1 MNTYKED
8 TVINSK
14 RICEIVLTIYATCSM
29 SYVLNLMTE
38 GSGFSQSAFSILLF
52 LLLFAGV
59 HYVIAK
65 LEQIED
71 SRQRKRRICYVFV
84 TGLLLGLAFVMGY
97 QLRMQG
103 MTSLGVK
110 GKLLILLA
118 AGGVSVALSPFVNG
132 WFGLLDGREVTD
144 MQEEKVQKAKAQE
157 PKTQESKTQESKS
170 QKSKPQDMKAQDTK
184 TLDVAV
190 LKTKT
195 MRGGRVFLFS
205 WAVIFCCWIPAFLA
219 YYPAIMSYDFNRQ
232 SIWAHQ
238 GYIWF
243 TTHHPLIHTFLIK
256 CFFDLG
262 KAIGSYEIAMA
273 LFSLMQMLILSA
285 VYAYSCNMIGR
296 LTGKKWAVAV
306 TVLLFA
312 LLPLHS
318 VMVLCM
324 TKDVLFSAFLLLFL
338 LLILERRM
346 YFSRQEAKK
355 GRLLLFD
362 IALLLTG
369 VLMLLFRNNA
379 VYAFV
384 VFAVFYVL
392 WSKRERGPVLVL
404 CVLIAVGGVGVNAG
418 MKAVMGA
425 GEGSAAEKYSVFMQ
439 QMCRTALNHEN
450 TLTEE
455 EWSVLNYYVSCEYW
469 HDYNPTIADSI
480 KGNVTVTSFQSW
492 KDDIPQMLKDWAKM
506 GLRYPNDYIDAF
518 LAMTMGYWFPD
529 DVSHAEVLGYG
540 EDSNYGLIYTFNA
553 SASEFFE
560 GVESRSYLPKLQKW
574 YQKIVN
580 GNAYYD
586 IPVLS
591 NLFKPAFYCWA
602 LVLVMISFVYR
613 RQRGKLVLCMLPFWY
628 LMTLLLG
635 PVVNIR
641 YVYPIIAAI
650 PFLLAWLYGSEERDV
665 Y

>member
-1 MNTYKED
+1 MDIYRRDIET
-8 TVINSK
+8 IG
-14 RICEIVLTIYATCSM
+14 RRLCEIVLSIYATCSM
-29 SYVLNLMTE
+29 SYVLNLMTA

-59 HYVIAK
+59 HYVIAQ
-65 LEQIED
+65 LAQMED
-71 SRQRKRRICYVFV
+71 SRQRKRRIRYVFA

-97 QLRMQG
+97 QLRMRG

-110 GKLLILLA
+110 GKLLILLV

-132 WFGLLDGREVTD
+132 WFGLLDGQKTTD
-144 MQEEKVQKAKAQE
+144 AKEPKVQDGEAQ
-157 PKTQESKTQESKS
+157 S
-170 QKSKPQDMKAQDTK
+170 A
-184 TLDVAV
+184 AV
-190 LKTKT
+190 PRAKT
-195 MRGGRVFLFS
+195 MRGGKVFLVS
-205 WAVIFCCWIPAFLA
+205 WAVIFCCWIPVFLA

-262 KAIGSYEIAMA
+262 KGIGSYEIAMA
-273 LFSLMQMLILSA
+273 MFSLMQMGVLSA

-296 LTGKKWAVAV
+296 LTGKRWAVVV
-306 TVLLFA
+306 TALLFA

-318 VMVLCM
+318 VMALCM
-324 TKDVLFSAFLLLFL
+324 TKDVLFSAFFLLFL
-338 LLILERRM
+338 LLLLERRM
-346 YFSRQEAKK
+346 YFNRQEAV
-355 GRLLLFD
+355 RSRRLLFD
-362 IALLLTG
+362 IALVLTG
-369 VLMLLFRNNA
+369 ILMILFRNNA

-384 VFAVFYVL
+384 AFAFFYVF
-392 WSKRERGPVLVL
+392 WSKKERICVLVL
-404 CVLIAVGGVGVNAG
+404 CVLITAGGVGVNAG
-418 MKAVMGA
+418 MKAAMGA
-425 GEGSAAEKYSVFMQ
+425 GEGSEAEKYSVFMQ

-450 TLTEE
+450 MLTED
-455 EWSVLNYYVSCEYW
+455 EWGILNYYVPCEYW
-469 HDYNPTIADSI
+469 HDYNPAIADSI
-480 KGNVTVTSFQSW
+480 KGNVTVTSFQNW
-492 KDDIPQMLKDWAKM
+492 KDDIPQMIKDWAKM

-540 EDSNYGLIYTFNA
+540 EDSDYGLIYTFNA

-560 GVESRSYLPKLQKW
+560 GVESHSYLPKLQKQ

-580 GNAYYD
+580 GNTYYKM
-586 IPVLS
+586 PVVS
-591 NLFKPAFYCWA
+591 NLFKPAFYCWTLA
-602 LVLVMISFVYR
+602 LVMISFVYR

-641 YVYPIIAAI
+641 YAYPIIAAI
-650 PFLLAWLYGSEERDV
+650 PLLLAWLSGSAARDV

>member
-65 LEQIED
+65 LAQIED
-71 SRQRKRRICYVFV
+71 RKQRKRRICYVFV

-144 MQEEKVQKAKAQE
+144 TQGEKVQ
-157 PKTQESKTQESKS
+157 
-170 QKSKPQDMKAQDTK
+170 
-184 TLDVAV
+184 
-190 LKTKT
+190 T
-195 MRGGRVFLFS
+195 MRGGRVFLLS

-296 LTGKKWAVAV
+296 LTGKKWAVVV

-318 VMVLCM
+318 VMALCM

-369 VLMLLFRNNA
+369 VLMILFRNNA

-392 WSKRERGPVLVL
+392 WSKKERVSILVL
-404 CVLIAVGGVGVNAG
+404 CVLITAGGVGVNAG
-418 MKAVMGA
+418 MKAAMGA
-425 GEGSAAEKYSVFMQ
+425 GEGSEAEKYSVFMQ

-455 EWSVLNYYVSCEYW
+455 EWSILNYYVSCEYW

-480 KGNVTVTSFQSW
+480 KGNVTVTSFQNW

-540 EDSNYGLIYTFNA
+540 EDSDYGLIYTFNA

-560 GVESRSYLPKLQKW
+560 GVESHSYLPKLQKW

-602 LVLVMISFVYR
+602 LVFVMISFVYR

-650 PFLLAWLYGSEERDV
+650 PFLLAWLFGSEERDV

>member
-1 MNTYKED
+1 MNSYKGY
-8 TVINSK
+8 TFITRK
-14 RICEIVLTIYATCSM
+14 RICEIVLTVYATCSM

-52 LLLFAGV
+52 LLLWTGIRYTGGKLAQ
-59 HYVIAK
+59 IA
-65 LEQIED
+65 D
-71 SRQRKRRICYVFV
+71 SKQRKRRICYVFV
-84 TGLLLGLAFVMGY
+84 TGLLPGLAFVMGY

-132 WFGLLDGREVTD
+132 WFGLLDGRGRKMTD
-144 MQEEKVQKAKAQE
+144 MQEVKVQE
-157 PKTQESKTQESKS
+157 V
-170 QKSKPQDMKAQDTK
+170 KAQDT
-184 TLDVAV
+184 AV
-190 LKTKT
+190 RRKKAV
-195 MRGGRVFLFS
+195 RGGKVFLIS
-205 WAVIFCCWIPAFLA
+205 QVVIFCCWIPVFLA

-262 KAIGSYEIAMA
+262 KGIGSYEIAMA

-296 LTGKKWAVAV
+296 LTGKKWTVAV
-306 TVLLFA
+306 TTLLFA

-338 LLILERRM
+338 LLLLERRM
-346 YFSRQEAKK
+346 YFSKQEAKK

-362 IALLLTG
+362 IALLFTG
-369 VLMLLFRNNA
+369 ILMLLFRNNA

-384 VFAVFYVL
+384 VFAAFWVL
-392 WSKRERGPVLVL
+392 WSKKERIAVLVL
-404 CVLIAVGGVGVNAG
+404 CVLITAGGVGVNAG

-425 GEGSAAEKYSVFMQ
+425 GEGSEAEKYSVFMQ

-455 EWSVLNYYVSCEYW
+455 EWGILNYYVSCEYW
-469 HDYNPTIADSI
+469 HDYNPAIADSI
-480 KGNVTVTSFQSW
+480 KGNVTVTSFRNW
-492 KDDIPQMLKDWAKM
+492 KDDIPQMIKDWAKI

-518 LAMTMGYWFPD
+518 LEMTMGYWFPD

-540 EDSNYGLIYTFNA
+540 EDSQYGLIYTFNA

-560 GVESRSYLPKLQKW
+560 GVESHSYLPKLQKW

-591 NLFKPAFYCWA
+591 NLFKPAIYCWV
-602 LVLVMISFVYR
+602 LVAVMISLIYC
-613 RQRGKLVLCMLPFWY
+613 RQREKLVLCMLPFWY

-641 YVYPIIAAI
+641 YVYPVIAAV
-650 PFLLAWLYGSEERDV
+650 PLLLSWLFAADSSAMRK
-665 Y
+665 